1 MIGYFFFFNQWVI
14 EVVPVSDNYTND
26 ASQYTHHPHCNYLL
40 PVFSVELLTPQGQGQ
55 GLTDYSLAHS
65 ILRHI
70 S

>member
-1 MIGYFFFFNQWVI
+1 M
-14 EVVPVSDNYTND
+14 SDNYTND
-26 ASQYTHHPHCNYLL
+26 VSQYTHHPHCNYLL